1 MNEICYLGNVTI
13 PHMTTQE
20 LTRIAYELRILVIK
34 MLLAAKSGHTAGPL
48 GMAEIFA
55 VLYFDSVIKQ
65 DPHDPLAANRDRIIL
80 SNGHI
85 CPIRY
90 AAMAK
95 AGFFPEAELLTFRAI
110 NSRLQG
116 HPSRVDLPMIETS
129 SGPLGQ
135 GISQAVGMALA
146 LQRDAKPQHV
156 YVLISDGE
164 CDEGQTWEA
173 LMFAG
178 NHQLSHL
185 TAIIDRNDIQISGK
199 TSAVMSLEPLKEKLI
214 SFNWDVVEIDGHDI
228 AAITEALHKG
238 KRQKAKPL
246 AIIAKTVPGKGVSFM
261 ENDFHWHG
269 KPPNPAE
276 GERALKEL
284 SKVLETL

>member
-1 MNEICYLGNVTI
+1 
-13 PHMTTQE
+13 MTTQE
-20 LTRIAYELRILVIK
+20 LRRIAYELRILVIK
-34 MLLAAKSGHTAGPL
+34 MLVAAKSGHTAGPL
-48 GMAEIFA
+48 GMAEIFTA
-55 VLYFDSVIKQ
+55 LYFSGLVQQ
-65 DPHDPLAANRDRIIL
+65 DPHHALAEERDRIIL

-95 AGFFPEAELLTFRAI
+95 AGFFPQEELLSFRKLG
-110 NSRLQG
+110 SRLQG
-116 HPSRVDLPMIETS
+116 HPSRVDFPMIETS

-146 LQRDAKPQHV
+146 LKRDKKIQHI

-178 NHQLSHL
+178 NQRLSHL

-199 TSAVMSLEPLKEKLI
+199 TSEVMPLEPLIDKLM
-214 SFNWDVVEIDGHDI
+214 SFNWDVIEIDGHNIEEIID
-228 AAITEALHKG
+228 ALKQG
-238 KRQKAKPL
+238 KKEKSKPL
-246 AIIAKTVPGKGVSFM
+246 AIIAKTTPGKGVSFIQ
-261 ENDFHWHG
+261 NDYHWHG
-269 KPPNPAE
+269 KAPTTAE
-276 GERALKEL
+276 GERAMKEL
-284 SKVLETL
+284 TKILETL